1 MRAAEVLSV
10 SGYPLDGY
18 ALQRNLKDRA
28 ISLGAIVGGISS
40 FPALYGLKGLTST
53 PWTDRDKQ
61 AVLNRRKDE
70 EKKIFSR
77 MIGKNSGL
85 DMAHLEALMQW
96 NELFHME
103 VHGSRLSTM
112 REVFS
117 WLQDKKDFAVG
128 PRMDDDSFAMYMNR
142 FTEIAWMILR
152 SLPFYKPI
160 GYALLTSGG
169 TTGRCW
175 IIPCASPLKGLAV

>member
-1 MRAAEVLSV
+1 M
-10 SGYPLDGY
+10 
-18 ALQRNLKDRA
+18 
-28 ISLGAIVGGISS
+28 
-40 FPALYGLKGLTST
+40 
-53 PWTDRDKQ
+53 
-61 AVLNRRKDE
+61 DE

-85 DMAHLEALMQW
+85 DVAHLEALTQW
-96 NELFHME
+96 NELFHTE

-128 PRMDDDSFAMYMNR
+128 PRMDDDSFTMYMNR

-152 SLPFYKPI
+152 SLPFLQTNRI
-160 GYALLTSGG
+160 
-169 TTGRCW
+169 
-175 IIPCASPLKGLAV
+175 